1 MLNVLV
7 YKKRRRI
14 LKFYIIYK
22 VLNIAI
28 RSNSLYIL
36 YIKILIDKA

>member
-7 YKKRRRI
+7 YEKRKRI
-14 LKFYIIYK
+14 LRLYIIYK

-36 YIKILIDKA
+36 YIKIFISKA